1 MGKRIFCLI
10 CAAVL
15 VVASLAQCRVFAQA
29 VEPGIPQSSKAL
41 IKPRSSHR
49 SNPLV
54 SAMFLVL
61 AGVGFTLLF
70 DKKK

>member
-15 VVASLAQCRVFAQA
+15 LVVSLAECRVFAQGT
-29 VEPGIPQSSKAL
+29 EPGVPRESKAL